1 MRLYAYALEPA
12 IDFLAAA
19 VYHDGLEAD
28 KFQKNNIAHDATH
41 DTIIDHGGAA
51 IFHHDNLVM
60 KATDVRKRLYE
71 NIRLVQVFLLDRHE
85 PPLLRANVSREAN
98 THQCLRIEL
107 CHIFR

>member
-1 MRLYAYALEPA
+1 M
-12 IDFLAAA
+12 
-19 VYHDGLEAD
+19 YHDGLEAD

-60 KATDVRKRLYE
+60 KATDVRKRLYK